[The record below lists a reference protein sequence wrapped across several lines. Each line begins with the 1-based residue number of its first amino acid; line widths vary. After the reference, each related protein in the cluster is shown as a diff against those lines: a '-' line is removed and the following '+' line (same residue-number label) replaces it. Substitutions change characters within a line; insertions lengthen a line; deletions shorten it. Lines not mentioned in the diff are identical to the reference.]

1 MKHSQK
7 GEVMLVMMAVMLA
20 VVLLSRGHMG
30 MMGYGGGSAEK
41 PAEDGQQTQS
51 SPDRGSRDKTPLEI
65 LQERYARG
73 EIDQKEYEQ
82 KKRDLER

>member
-1 MKHSQK
+1 MLVVMV
-7 GEVMLVMMAVMLA
+7 VMLVI
-20 VVLLSRGHMG
+20 VLLRDGHMG
-30 MMGYGGGSAEK
+30 MMGYGGGNAEK
-41 PAEDGQQTQS
+41 PAEAAQQTQS

-73 EIDQKEYEQ
+73 EIDKEEYEQ